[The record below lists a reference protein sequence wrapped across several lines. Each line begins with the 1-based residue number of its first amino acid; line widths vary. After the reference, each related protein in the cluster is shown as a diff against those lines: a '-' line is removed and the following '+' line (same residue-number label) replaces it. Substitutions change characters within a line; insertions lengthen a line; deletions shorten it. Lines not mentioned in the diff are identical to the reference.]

1 MPRPGHTGAGVGPA
15 RLAEP
20 DTVTGRE
27 DRAGA
32 ESGSQGGD
40 LVSRSG
46 TVETHRHA
54 QYDSLVTV
62 SSNS

>member
-1 MPRPGHTGAGVGPA
+1 M
-15 RLAEP
+15 
-20 DTVTGRE
+20 TGRE

-62 SSNS
+62 SSNTQADRQTG